1 MKKLGFFIQFLPV
14 MVAYGS
20 RGNVVA
26 APQDMRVFEA
36 VQATQNT
43 KDLDHNQI
51 LILLLVTLLFVLLFG
66 MALYLIVRRLIRI
79 GRAYRR
85 LFSNV
90 HIDYPDVHSRKAE
103 KADLDLAMFT
113 EQQWLL
119 SQLLSQGYEDRD
131 DHDFVDLP
139 HDLWS

>member
-66 MALYLIVRRLIRI
+66 MALHLIV
-79 GRAYRR
+79 
-85 LFSNV
+85 
-90 HIDYPDVHSRKAE
+90 
-103 KADLDLAMFT
+103 
-113 EQQWLL
+113 
-119 SQLLSQGYEDRD
+119 
-131 DHDFVDLP
+131 
-139 HDLWS
+139 